1 MFQDIGKHIYDNHFI
16 PRPPQPEDI
25 LFICSGQRFL
35 FRESGGQME
44 LPQFGDAV
52 KMWSVDFDRLT
63 YLFTIDDIAIFM
75 LDQDADERSGY
86 TYHGFM
92 EIRGHQPGW
101 LTFAAATAS
110 HLAHWY
116 QFNRFCGKC
125 GAEFEPS
132 DIERALVCAKC
143 GNTIYPSI
151 SPVVITA
158 VTNGEKILLTQYN
171 PEHSPYKNYA
181 LIAGFAEIGEA
192 LEDTVRR
199 EVMEEVGLSVTNIH
213 YYKSQPWPYSFS
225 LLSGFFADVKGG
237 SEITLE
243 EDELSKAVWFTRE
256 NIPQGPDGRS
266 SLTWDMVEA
275 FRNREFE

>member
-1 MFQDIGKHIYDNHFI
+1 
-16 PRPPQPEDI
+16 
-25 LFICSGQRFL
+25 
-35 FRESGGQME
+35 
-44 LPQFGDAV
+44 
-52 KMWSVDFDRLT
+52 
-63 YLFTIDDIAIFM
+63 
-75 LDQDADERSGY
+75 
-86 TYHGFM
+86 M